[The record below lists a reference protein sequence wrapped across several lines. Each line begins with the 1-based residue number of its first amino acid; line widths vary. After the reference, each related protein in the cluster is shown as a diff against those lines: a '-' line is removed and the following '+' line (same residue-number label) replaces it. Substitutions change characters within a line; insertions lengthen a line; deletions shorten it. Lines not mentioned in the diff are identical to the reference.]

1 MFKGYPRRKKAE
13 GGTRRV
19 QGGVFHRHGGQGL
32 TQVLRETQ
40 SLCLSV
46 WRSVQCGWARCES
59 KRLGPIRHL
68 TMPGGFSA
76 VLLMVTHSLPQRLSP
91 LNPTSVQII
100 IRRYGGGVL
109 FPSGLGLSSQ
119 LDLECVLEGAPG
131 HGQVNHVLCGPAW
144 PLACYPSALNH
155 APSRTA
161 CNLAS
166 QYSPCPAR

>member
-1 MFKGYPRRKKAE
+1 MRFGVWNHTLWNGGYREAGGCLRVTPGGRRLKE
-13 GGTRRV
+13 EPEES
-19 QGGVFHRHGGQGL
+19 QGGVFHRPGGQGL

-91 LNPTSVQII
+91 LNPTSAQII
-100 IRRYGGGVL
+100 IRRYWGRC
-109 FPSGLGLSSQ
+109 FPPGLGSVANWTLSVFWKEPQGMAKLIVSSVT
-119 LDLECVLEGAPG
+119 LPG
-131 HGQVNHVLCGPAW
+131 LWPAT
-144 PLACYPSALNH
+144 H
-155 APSRTA
+155 
-161 CNLAS
+161 
-166 QYSPCPAR
+166 QH